1 MQSADKAILPL
12 WIIDLRGEGVGM
24 NWFVSA
30 LGVLFLIAGLSS
42 VAFAQDTNAD
52 EFVQDPNDPNVIYKK
67 KTEYDFED
75 DVVEGSFVR
84 PEGEYLDAR
93 RAGRYASLIKIRENF
108 VPEMLK
114 SAEDI

>member
-1 MQSADKAILPL
+1 MELMRSLL
-12 WIIDLRGEGVGM
+12 L
-24 NWFVSA
+24 A
-30 LGVLFLIAGLSS
+30 LMAVTV
-42 VAFAQDTNAD
+42 VAPGALAQDAPEDGTI
-52 EFVQDPNDPNVIYKK
+52 VDPNDPSVVYKK

-93 RAGRYASLIKIRENF
+93 RSARHSSLIRIRENF
-108 VPEMLK
+108 VPEMLR

>member
-1 MQSADKAILPL
+1 MKLALGIGL
-12 WIIDLRGEGVGM
+12 
-24 NWFVSA
+24 VSA
-30 LGVLFLIAGLSS
+30 LLLSGVGGAL
-42 VAFAQDTNAD
+42 AQDTPKTD
-52 EFVQDPNDPNVIYKK
+52 DQEYVQDPNDPNVLYKK

-84 PEGEYLDAR
+84 PEGEYIEGR
-93 RAGRYASLIKIRENF
+93 RRGRYSSLIKIRENF

>member
-1 MQSADKAILPL
+1 MS
-12 WIIDLRGEGVGM
+12 
-24 NWFVSA
+24 
-30 LGVLFLIAGLSS
+30 LFRHLIAVS
-42 VAFAQDTNAD
+42 VAAAVLVSGAHAQEAD
-52 EFVQDPNDPNVIYKK
+52 GEVVQDPNNPDVVYKK

-93 RAGRYASLIKIRENF
+93 RAARHSSLIRIRENF

-114 SAEDI
+114 TAEDI

>member
-1 MQSADKAILPL
+1 MRTMRKIVAISLAL
-12 WIIDLRGEGVGM
+12 S
-24 NWFVSA
+24 VSWA
-30 LGVLFLIAGLSS
+30 TPVVAQVPGLDD
-42 VAFAQDTNAD
+42 VI
-52 EFVQDPNDPNVIYKK
+52 EDPSNPDVVYRKN
-67 KTEYDFED
+67 TEYDFED

-93 RAGRYASLIKIRENF
+93 RRSRYSSLIRIRENF

>member
-1 MQSADKAILPL
+1 MKRMLGFGLAATLL
-12 WIIDLRGEGVGM
+12 LCGVGE
-24 NWFVSA
+24 
-30 LGVLFLIAGLSS
+30 
-42 VAFAQDTNAD
+42 AFAQDQPKGKD
-52 EFVQDPNDPNVIYKK
+52 DPDYVQDPNDPNVLYKK

-84 PEGEYLDAR
+84 PEGEYIESR
-93 RAGRYASLIKIRENF
+93 RRGRYSSLIKIRENF

>member
-1 MQSADKAILPL
+1 MKALTKL
-12 WIIDLRGEGVGM
+12 LLG
-24 NWFVSA
+24 A
-30 LGVLFLIAGLSS
+30 LAFSLVWLSPAFGQDAGLNE
-42 VAFAQDTNAD
+42 VI
-52 EFVQDPNDPNVIYKK
+52 EDPSNPGVVYRKN
-67 KTEYDFED
+67 TEYDFED

-93 RAGRYASLIKIRENF
+93 RRARYSSLIRIRENF